1 MRTPSG
7 ETIAAIGTAVGSGA
21 ISIVRLSGDRA
32 VDIADLVFRSGRSLR
47 EHASHTVH
55 HGRIVDDAG
64 NDVDEVLATVMRSPN
79 TYTSEDMVEFGCH
92 GGAMPARRV
101 LEVCL
106 LAGARLARR
115 GEFTERAF
123 LAGRIDL
130 VQAEAIA
137 DIVAARTRT
146 GLEAALGQLEGA
158 LSGKLADLRS
168 TLVDLRADVEALIDF
183 AEDGAPDVNVDALA
197 SRLDAARRP
206 VRELLSR
213 CRLGTAVRD
222 GVAVAIVG
230 KPNVGKS
237 SLMNALLMR
246 DRAIVTAQPGTTRDA
261 IEECVDLAGVP
272 VRLIDTAGWREP
284 SDEAE
289 RAGVERAKAAARGA
303 ALVMIVVDMSRGID
317 EHDHAVARVL
327 DPARTVVVANKSDL
341 PSVVGIDELTHGS
354 TAIGGATWA
363 DVAVVSAVSGEGLE
377 QLKEALVSLAVGELP
392 GEEPVILT
400 NVRHVA
406 ALRNIDSCLSRA
418 HELAAGNAAAEVVAV
433 ELNEATLALGTITG
447 ETTPEDVLTRIFER
461 FCVGK

>member
-1 MRTPSG
+1 MRTPPG

-21 ISIVRLSGDRA
+21 IAIVRLSGDRA
-32 VDIADLVFRSGRSLR
+32 IDIADVVFRGGRSLR

-64 NDVDEVLATVMRSPN
+64 SDADEVLATVMRSPN
-79 TYTSEDMVEFGCH
+79 TYTGQDMVEFGCH

-137 DIVAARTRT
+137 DIVSARTRR

-158 LSGKLADLRS
+158 LSGRLGVLRN
-168 TLVDLRADVEALIDF
+168 TLVDLRADFEALIDF
-183 AEDGAPDVNVDALA
+183 PEDGAPDVNIDALA
-197 SRLDAARRP
+197 SSLDAARRS
-206 VRELLSR
+206 VHELLAH

-222 GVAVAIVG
+222 GVGVAIIG

-272 VRLIDTAGWREP
+272 VRLIDTAGWREA

-303 ALVMIVVDMSRGID
+303 EVVMLVIDASRGID

-341 PSVVGIDELTHGS
+341 PSVVGVDDVTSGS
-354 TAIGGATWA
+354 TAIGDASWA
-363 DVAVVSAVSGEGLE
+363 DTAVVSATTGDGLDR
-377 QLKEALVSLAVGELP
+377 LRDALVSLAIGELP
-392 GEEPVILT
+392 GEESVLLT

-406 ALRNIDSCLSRA
+406 ALRSIDVALGRA
-418 HELAAGNAAAEVVAV
+418 HELVTAAEAPELVAV

-447 ETTPEDVLTRIFER
+447 ETTSEDVLTRIFER